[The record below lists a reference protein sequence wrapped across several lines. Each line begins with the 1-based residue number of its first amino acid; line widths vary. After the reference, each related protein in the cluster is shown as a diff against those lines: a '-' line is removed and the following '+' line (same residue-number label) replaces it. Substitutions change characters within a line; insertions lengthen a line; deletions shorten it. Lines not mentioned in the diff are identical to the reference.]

1 MGESSD
7 CLQGVQ
13 LQKGRPDTRR
23 SKHARLI
30 EKQILKFLLNK
41 EDAILEDRIDF
52 LFIGLDYDVCKL
64 VLGDFKRL
72 EVSRF
77 GVHISY

>member
-13 LQKGRPDTRR
+13 LQKRRPDARR
-23 SKHARLI
+23 SKYAHLI

-41 EDAILEDRIDF
+41 EDVVLEDKIDF
-52 LFIGLDYDVCKL
+52 LFIGLDYDMCKL
-64 VLGDFKRL
+64 ILGSFKRI
-72 EVSRF
+72 EVTEA
-77 GVHISY
+77 GVHVTY